1 MNVKKFLLK
10 IESGANTRW
19 LMDDKQLIE
28 RIHFYADT
36 LARIHTAGT
45 EPAVLVTSEE
55 SPSPLPADEH
65 KTTCPKPLRAGGNS
79 KRATAAY
86 AEGFGN
92 SIRADG

>member
-55 SPSPLPADEH
+55 APPLIPTNELKSTSRNNLHPSHSRPQRPGSPLQ
-65 KTTCPKPLRAGGNS
+65 S
-79 KRATAAY
+79 KLTHH
-86 AEGFGN
+86 
-92 SIRADG
+92 